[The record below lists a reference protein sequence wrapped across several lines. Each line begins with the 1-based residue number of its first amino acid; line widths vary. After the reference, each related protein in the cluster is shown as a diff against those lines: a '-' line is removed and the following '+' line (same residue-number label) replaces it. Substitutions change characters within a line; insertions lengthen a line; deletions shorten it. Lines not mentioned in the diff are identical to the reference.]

1 MREFFILAKRELKS
15 IKKEKTIM
23 LAILIQF
30 FIASFSSVIL
40 IGIMS
45 FYDPASIGEN
55 TRVTIK
61 VGVVGDTTSKM
72 MDLLEARNLK
82 VTAFA
87 DVDKAEEAF
96 RSGQVDTVMFIP
108 DGDQG
113 VSEMTLILPEADTSK
128 TLILMV
134 LSDPLKKYENHLR
147 AANGVQLYYD
157 RVEGKPYT
165 NYEFLYS
172 VIIPILMLFPAF
184 IAGSIVVDTMSE
196 EIENKTLDTLWSAP
210 VSLNAIFSSKVFA
223 AIVTAIVQCLLW
235 AVLLRFNSFA
245 IQNLGLVLLF
255 SIIIAAAIAFAAAL
269 IALYFKDRERAQFV
283 FSTALLITVG
293 LSYFLDPSP
302 FSLIARLSVGDLY
315 VGATDVL
322 LYIVPLIL
330 LATASFT
337 FSGRLLAAKS

>member
-1 MREFFILAKRELKS
+1 MREFFILTKRELKS

-55 TRVTIK
+55 TRVTVK

-72 MDLLEARNLK
+72 LDLLEERNLK
-82 VTAFA
+82 VTPFA
-87 DVDKAEEAF
+87 DVDEAEEAF

-108 DGDQG
+108 EGDQG
-113 VSEMTLILPEADTSK
+113 VSEMKLILPEADTSK

-134 LSDPLKKYENHLR
+134 LNDPLKRYENHLR
-147 AANGVQLYYD
+147 AANGVQLHYD

-184 IAGSIVVDTMSE
+184 IAGSIVVDTVSE

-210 VSLNAIFSSKVFA
+210 VSLNVVFSSKVFA

-235 AVLLRFNSFA
+235 AILLRFNSFA
-245 IQNLGLVLLF
+245 IQNLGLVLLL

-269 IALYFKDRERAQFV
+269 IAVYFKDRERAQFV
-283 FSTALLITVG
+283 FSTALLITAG

-315 VGATDVL
+315 VGVTDVL
-322 LYIVPLIL
+322 LYTVPLIL
-330 LATASFT
+330 LATASLT
-337 FSGRLLAAKS
+337 VSGKLVAAKS